1 MCEKFYLLNFELF
14 HWPCLI
20 PDGAIRRTAKSNL
33 LSEIEIKRYSPP
45 SSMEN
50 PGLGAA
56 VTDFISILESID
68 YSKFEWFSNVADE
81 ISAKLLLSVFDF
93 EVLVVNPEQ
102 YDFEFSIKLLKE
114 NAGRKT
120 QLIYRK
126 LKLLVTGKF

>member
-1 MCEKFYLLNFELF
+1 
-14 HWPCLI
+14 
-20 PDGAIRRTAKSNL
+20 
-33 LSEIEIKRYSPP
+33 
-45 SSMEN
+45 MEN

-56 VTDFISILESID
+56 VTDFIAILESID
-68 YSKFEWFSNVADE
+68 YSKFEWFSTVADE
-81 ISAKLLLSVFDF
+81 ISAKLLLSIFDF

-126 LKLLVTGKF
+126 LKLLVTEKF

>member
-1 MCEKFYLLNFELF
+1 
-14 HWPCLI
+14 
-20 PDGAIRRTAKSNL
+20 
-33 LSEIEIKRYSPP
+33 
-45 SSMEN
+45 MEN

-56 VTDFISILESID
+56 VTDFIAILESID

-81 ISAKLLLSVFDF
+81 ISAKLLLSIFDF